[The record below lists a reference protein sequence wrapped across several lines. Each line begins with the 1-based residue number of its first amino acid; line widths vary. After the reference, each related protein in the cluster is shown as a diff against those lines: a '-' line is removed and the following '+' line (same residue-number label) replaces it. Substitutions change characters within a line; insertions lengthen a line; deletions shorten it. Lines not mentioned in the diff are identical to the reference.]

1 MVLKEMNSKEE
12 NLSQKLKIILVV
24 YEKNKNKHLDVEIW

>member
-1 MVLKEMNSKEE
+1 MNSKEE

-24 YEKNKNKHLDVEIW
+24 YEKNKNKHLDVEI

>member
-24 YEKNKNKHLDVEIW
+24 YEKNKNKHLDVEI